1 MSRTRTVECPIIV
14 GRDDVLELLDA
25 AVAAG
30 AKGRGRT
37 LFLSGQAG
45 LGKTRLI
52 WATVRKAEAAGIRV
66 AAGSVAPQDHSVPL
80 ASIREFATGIRGDA
94 AWGTLSEDLLA
105 IDGRHDGDGLGARRL
120 IVRDVSDRILEAID
134 RPTMLVFQDL
144 HWTDEMSLEVIGELA
159 RHLSDLPLIVVADY
173 RGEEFPIDSI
183 HREWRA
189 RLLSQRFAEEVRL
202 RPFTRDE
209 TGLATTLILGGELPA
224 SAGSRRGGP
233 RADERDP
240 APHRGAPRGAR

>member
-80 ASIREFATGIRGDA
+80 ASIREFA
-94 AWGTLSEDLLA
+94 S
-105 IDGRHDGDGLGARRL
+105 
-120 IVRDVSDRILEAID
+120 S
-134 RPTMLVFQDL
+134 F
-144 HWTDEMSLEVIGELA
+144 
-159 RHLSDLPLIVVADY
+159 
-173 RGEEFPIDSI
+173 EF
-183 HREWRA
+183 
-189 RLLSQRFAEEVRL
+189 V
-202 RPFTRDE
+202 
-209 TGLATTLILGGELPA
+209 
-224 SAGSRRGGP
+224 
-233 RADERDP
+233 
-240 APHRGAPRGAR
+240 

>member
-14 GRDDVLELLDA
+14 GRDDVLELFDA

-173 RGEEFPIDSI
+173 RGEEFPSDSI

-202 RPFTRDE
+202 PPHPEMRR
-209 TGLATTLILGGELPA
+209 A
-224 SAGSRRGGP
+224 SRR
-233 RADERDP
+233 R
-240 APHRGAPRGAR
+240 

>member
-1 MSRTRTVECPIIV
+1 GSARRGRPPGSRPPVAEGRHLDQRTQLLALVIAVAVLAIAILLIRNRQRRGAPSGEWAISGRIGPASAAVRACRVEPPIGRTTDVRARTGRRLRPMSRTRTVECPIIV

-80 ASIREFATGIRGDA
+80 GSIREF
-94 AWGTLSEDLLA
+94 
-105 IDGRHDGDGLGARRL
+105 
-120 IVRDVSDRILEAID
+120 
-134 RPTMLVFQDL
+134 
-144 HWTDEMSLEVIGELA
+144 
-159 RHLSDLPLIVVADY
+159 
-173 RGEEFPIDSI
+173 
-183 HREWRA
+183 
-189 RLLSQRFAEEVRL
+189 
-202 RPFTRDE
+202 
-209 TGLATTLILGGELPA
+209 
-224 SAGSRRGGP
+224 
-233 RADERDP
+233 
-240 APHRGAPRGAR
+240 

>member
-66 AAGSVAPQDHSVPL
+66 GAGSVAPQDHSVPL
-80 ASIREFATGIRGDA
+80 ASIREFATGIRGE
-94 AWGTLSEDLLA
+94 AWPG
-105 IDGRHDGDGLGARRL
+105 GRCPRTSSRSTVDTTA
-120 IVRDVSDRILEAID
+120 
-134 RPTMLVFQDL
+134 
-144 HWTDEMSLEVIGELA
+144 
-159 RHLSDLPLIVVADY
+159 
-173 RGEEFPIDSI
+173 
-183 HREWRA
+183 
-189 RLLSQRFAEEVRL
+189 
-202 RPFTRDE
+202 TRW
-209 TGLATTLILGGELPA
+209 APA
-224 SAGSRRGGP
+224 V
-233 RADERDP
+233 
-240 APHRGAPRGAR
+240 